1 MESSVRLR
9 YEGRSTY
16 GNLATTLTGNLEI
29 FILYLACQISNRQHI
44 LISFIGQTYHK
55 VQLNAVPA
63 GFKCC
68 TDSIHQILFCY
79 ALVDNITHLLA
90 ACFRSKGQ
98 TALTHCL
105 YLLGDSN
112 TEAVD
117 TQRRQRN
124 ADAFILKL
132 ANHLM
137 YQRSQ
142 AGIIGAGKG
151 YQADFII
158 ACVIYQLTRQVHQHL
173 RLALTHG
180 AVNHACMAETAAT
193 AAATENLQH
202 DAVMNNFTERNN
214 RRCREIYAVHILYN
228 TLLDNSRNILAQ
240 RLNCLKGAVLII
252 FCFIEGRYI
261 NTLDFY
267 HTLQKFLSAAGFA
280 FTLPLLVA
288 THYLDQNL
296 FAFTDNSKIEE
307 ISQRLRV
314 VHTGAAYNNK
324 GVCIS
329 TVLSQQRHATQIK
342 HI

>member
-16 GNLATTLTGNLEI
+16 SNLATTLTGNLEI
-29 FILYLACQISNRQHI
+29 FILYLACQISNRQYI
-44 LISFIGQTYHK
+44 LIGFIGQTDHK

-63 GFKCC
+63 RFKRR
-68 TDSIHQILFCY
+68 TDSIHQILFGN
-79 ALVDNITHLLA
+79 ALVDNVTHLLA

-151 YQADFII
+151 YQADFVI

-173 RLALTHG
+173 RLTLTHRT
-180 AVNHACMAETAAT
+180 VNHTCMAETAAT

-202 DAVMNNFTERNN
+202 DAVMNDFTERNN
-214 RRCREIYAVHILYN
+214 RRGREIYAVHILYN

-261 NTLDFY
+261 NALDFY

-329 TVLSQQRHATQIK
+329 TILSQQRHATQIK

>member
-1 MESSVRLR
+1 MESSVRFR

-16 GNLATTLTGNLEI
+16 SNLAATLAGNLEI
-29 FILYLACQISNRQHI
+29 SILYLARQIGNCQYV
-44 LISFIGQTYHK
+44 LVSFIGQADHK
-55 VQLNAVPA
+55 VQLNTVPA
-63 GFKCC
+63 GFKGC
-68 TDSIHQILFCY
+68 TDSIHQILFGN
-79 ALVDNITHLLA
+79 ALVDNVTHFLA

-105 YLLGDSN
+105 YLLSDSN

-124 ADAFILKL
+124 ADAFILKF
-132 ANHLM
+132 ANHFM
-137 YQRSQ
+137 YERCQ
-142 AGIIGAGKG
+142 AGIIGTGQG
-151 YQADFII
+151 HQADFVI
-158 ACVIYQLTRQVHQHL
+158 ACVIYQLTRQIHQHL
-173 RLALTHG
+173 RLALAHRTI
-180 AVNHACMAETAAT
+180 NHTCMAETATT

-202 DAVMNNFTERNN
+202 DAVMDNLAKRHN
-214 RRCREIYAVHILYN
+214 RRGREIYAVHILYN
-228 TLLDNSRNILAQ
+228 TLLDNSRNILTQ

-261 NTLDFY
+261 NALDFY
-267 HTLQKFLSAAGFA
+267 HALQEFLSAAGFA

-288 THYLDQNL
+288 THYLNQNL

-324 GVCIS
+324 GVCIG
-329 TVLSQQRHATQIK
+329 TVLGKQRYATQIK